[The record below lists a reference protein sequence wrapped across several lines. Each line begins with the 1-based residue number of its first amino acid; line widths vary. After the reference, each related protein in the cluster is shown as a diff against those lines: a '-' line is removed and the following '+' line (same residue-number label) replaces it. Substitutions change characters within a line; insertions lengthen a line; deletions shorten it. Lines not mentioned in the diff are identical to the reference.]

1 MEIIHTS
8 VMKQEVLSYLAPDGP
23 DGLLVDCTLGEGG
36 HTEAFLERYAGLRAV
51 GLDADRAIM
60 DRARERLSRF
70 GARVRFENRWFD
82 EYFRAYP
89 QDLPR
94 PDRIL
99 MDLGISSFHYESSG
113 RGFSFQKDEPLDMRL
128 SSGLESSAADIVNG
142 SGESELADLIYEY
155 GEERFSRRIAR
166 AVVERRK
173 TGPIRTSAELADLV
187 RGAVPAQ
194 YRHGRIHPAT
204 KTFQALRIAVN
215 GELDRLRSALSAAV
229 GALAPG
235 GLIGVITFHSLEDRI
250 VKQFFRDK
258 RKGCTCPP
266 DAPICNCGGKPVL
279 EAVTKKP
286 VVPSE
291 EETRTNPPSR
301 SAKLRVSRKLRDE
314 GEQR

>member
-128 SSGLESSAADIVNG
+128 SSGLETSAADIVNG

-187 RGAVPAQ
+187 REAVPAQ

>member
-8 VMKQEVLSYLAPDGP
+8 VMKQEVLSYLAPDGS

-128 SSGLESSAADIVNG
+128 SSGLETSAADIVNG